1 MKIRNYTDQVGITED
16 YKRVRDFLVKR
27 GYCEFVYARWDWMI
41 THSYL
46 DQSNLI
52 KIRLWEVQDEIVG
65 LVTFDTVLDT
75 AYCITLPNYEY
86 LKTEMFKY
94 IDENYCVNN
103 LIKVVIPMN
112 DLETKKIVYQN
123 GFCATSKAE
132 HDAVYYKGTSSL
144 QYILPDGY
152 KMISMVDGFDPYEYL
167 NCLWKGFNHEV
178 NGEGPLVYGES
189 EKRQAEME
197 MHRENVDLSL
207 KLAIV
212 NSEGHYVAYCGLWYD
227 KQLDFGLIEP
237 LATIPECRRLGL
249 AKALVYEG
257 VKRVFNQGADRV
269 FVGSNQAFYYSI
281 GMFPYQTHT
290 IWEKKK

>member
-1 MKIRNYTDQVGITED
+1 MKIRNYTDQAGITED
-16 YKRVRDFLVKR
+16 YIKVRDFLIKR

-46 DQSNLI
+46 DQSNLN

-65 LVTFDTVLDT
+65 IVTFDTVLDT
-75 AYCITLPNYEY
+75 SYCITLPNYEY

-112 DLETKKIVYQN
+112 DLETQKIAYQN

-132 HDAVYYKGTSSL
+132 HDAVFYKGISSL

-189 EKRQAEME
+189 EKRQAEIE
-197 MHRENVDLSL
+197 MYRDNVDLSL

-212 NSEGHYVAYCGLWYD
+212 NSEGHYVAYCGLWFD

-237 LATIPECRRLGL
+237 LATIPECRGLGL

-269 FVGSNQAFYYSI
+269 FVGSNQVFYYSI

>member
-1 MKIRNYTDQVGITED
+1 MKIRNYTNQAGITDD

-27 GYCEFVYARWDWMI
+27 RYCEFVYARWDWMI

-46 DQSNLI
+46 DQSNLN

-65 LVTFDTVLDT
+65 IVTFDTVLDT

-103 LIKVVIPMN
+103 LVKVVIPMN
-112 DLETKKIVYQN
+112 DLETQKIANQY

-132 HDAVYYKGTSSL
+132 HDAVFYKGISSL
-144 QYILPDGY
+144 QYTLPEGY
-152 KMISMVDGFDPYEYL
+152 KIISMVDGFDPYEYL
-167 NCLWKGFNHEV
+167 SCLWKGFNHEV

-189 EKRQAEME
+189 EKRHAEME

-237 LATIPECRRLGL
+237 LATIPECRGLGL

-290 IWEKKK
+290 IWEKQK